1 MNKISSNSYS
11 VSSYANNSV
20 VHNSASNSAS
30 NNTIEISIEM
40 ESIPIDI
47 IEQTNEEKNQ
57 QSQSEN
63 TEFHVVNLSDLNK
76 KNGWELHLDNDST
89 KVYYFYENGIRIKKM
104 ELCNDNKW
112 KETDL
117 TKTNIY
123 EIGQSF
129 KDMHRYGYYRKFE
142 NEILLETELEAFF

>member
-1 MNKISSNSYS
+1 MNKKSSDSYS

-20 VHNSASNSAS
+20 VHNNASNSAS

-63 TEFHVVNLSDLNK
+63 TEFRIVNLSDLNK
-76 KNGWELHLDNDST
+76 KNGWELLD
-89 KVYYFYENGIRIKKM
+89 FLFIK
-104 ELCNDNKW
+104 
-112 KETDL
+112 L
-117 TKTNIY
+117 T
-123 EIGQSF
+123 
-129 KDMHRYGYYRKFE
+129 
-142 NEILLETELEAFF
+142 